1 MLPWLG
7 CANPSSPHALG
18 RAAREALEAAR
29 DSLASYFGLEAI
41 FTSGGTEAN
50 VLALTGLADSAVT
63 SVIEHPSVLETVSG
77 TWTCDGYGRV
87 SPGEFAAGLVSIQAA
102 NNEVGTL
109 QPIVEMAR
117 AVRARGGLFHT
128 DAVQAVGK
136 VDLPWREFDAVSVSA
151 HKFGG
156 PQGVGALLVREGL
169 EVRPL
174 LPGGGQEEGRRS
186 GTPNVA
192 GIVGMAAALR
202 AYRPPAPDLGA
213 PLLALGRL
221 TGHPVERLPGH
232 YSFVFDDVGGE
243 SLVMLLESRGLCA
256 STGSACSTEK
266 AQPSHVLTAMGLPAR
281 GSLRLTLGPRTT
293 RAEVERAADIIAE
306 CVEELRRRAPG
317 SSHRGDGR
325 GSSCV

>member
-18 RAAREALEAAR
+18 RAARAAVEAAR
-29 DSLASYFGLEAI
+29 ESIAARFGATPEEVI

-50 VLALTGLADSAVT
+50 VLALTGLGPAAVC
-63 SVIEHPSVLETVSG
+63 SVVEHTSVLESATAVLG
-77 TWTCDGYGRV
+77 CDGFGQVSASETAEGRLLSV
-87 SPGEFAAGLVSIQAA
+87 MAA

-109 QPIVEMAR
+109 QPIQLLSAR
-117 AVRARGGLFHT
+117 ARQRGQLFHT
-128 DAVQAVGK
+128 DASQAAGK
-136 VDLPWREFDAVSVSA
+136 LELSLRDYDALTLSA

-169 EVRPL
+169 EVRPV

-192 GIVGMAAALR
+192 GIVGMARALEV
-202 AYRPPAPDLGA
+202 YRPPAANLGA
-213 PLLALGRL
+213 PLLALGPL
-221 TGHPVERLPGH
+221 TGHPSERLPGH

-243 SLVMLLESRGLCA
+243 SLVMLLESRGVCV

-266 AQPSHVLTAMGLPAR
+266 SRPSHVLTAMGLPAR
-281 GSLRLTLGPRTT
+281 GSLRVTLGPQTT
-293 RAEVERAADIIAE
+293 REEVARAADLIAE
-306 CVEELRRRAPG
+306 CVAELRRRAPCIT
-317 SSHRGDGR
+317 SW
-325 GSSCV
+325 